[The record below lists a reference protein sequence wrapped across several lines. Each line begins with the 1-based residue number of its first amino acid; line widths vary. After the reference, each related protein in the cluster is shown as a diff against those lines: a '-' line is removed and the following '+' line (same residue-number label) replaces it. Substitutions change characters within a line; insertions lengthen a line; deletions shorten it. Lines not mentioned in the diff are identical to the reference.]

1 MSTHSPI
8 NFSNS
13 SSTVYQSSTLFP
25 ISEKRG
31 KKECHVSNGV
41 SERDTV
47 DRFRDDIQYA
57 PFECLVSPVH
67 QGWIGSN
74 GIELNSI
81 ESFSTEECPRC
92 GAIFHLDPF
101 GSVLSS
107 FPYSITG
114 RREEGRRSITCKS
127 WPGVRSR
134 AGNIWAKDPKEDFR
148 EFKAT
153 VSAYVDV
160 ESFWNRLLLISCD
173 SF

>member
-1 MSTHSPI
+1 MPRVKWGIGTRYCRSFQRRHSICPI
-8 NFSNS
+8 RVSCITGSN
-13 SSTVYQSSTLFP
+13 
-25 ISEKRG
+25 
-31 KKECHVSNGV
+31 
-41 SERDTV
+41 
-47 DRFRDDIQYA
+47 
-57 PFECLVSPVH
+57 

-114 RREEGRRSITCKS
+114 VGGRGGRSITCSKR

-153 VSAYVDV
+153 VSPAYFVDV
-160 ESFWNRLLLISCD
+160 ESFWNRLLFISCD
-173 SF
+173 NS